1 MSKKNSPFAPSLG
14 LTLLVF
20 STLILVLVVVL
31 NLVVALVVL
40 PPPLVQVVSPTT
52 PCKLLKEIF
61 ISSSSLKLQLINHD
75 HFHQIT
81 FMAKSGNNG

>member
-1 MSKKNSPFAPSLG
+1 MVSKRNSPLAPSLG

-20 STLILVLVVVL
+20 STLILVLVVL

-61 ISSSSLKLQLINHD
+61 ISSSSLYLQLINHD
-75 HFHQIT
+75 HFHQVT

>member
-1 MSKKNSPFAPSLG
+1 MSKRNSPFAPSLG

-20 STLILVLVVVL
+20 STLILVLVVL

-61 ISSSSLKLQLINHD
+61 ISSSSL
-75 HFHQIT
+75 
-81 FMAKSGNNG
+81 